1 MDGAEGPSVIRPSH
15 TSHLV
20 VWNALR
26 RTDTCPCSRLY
37 CFVRNNMFIINWF
50 WVRMISCYPARSIRT
65 G

>member
-1 MDGAEGPSVIRPSH
+1 MDGAEKPSKIRPSR

-26 RTDTCPCSRLY
+26 RTDTRPCSQLL

-50 WVRMISCYPARSIRT
+50 WVRMISSYRACSIRT

>member
-50 WVRMISCYPARSIRT
+50 WVRMISSCRACSIRT
-65 G
+65 V